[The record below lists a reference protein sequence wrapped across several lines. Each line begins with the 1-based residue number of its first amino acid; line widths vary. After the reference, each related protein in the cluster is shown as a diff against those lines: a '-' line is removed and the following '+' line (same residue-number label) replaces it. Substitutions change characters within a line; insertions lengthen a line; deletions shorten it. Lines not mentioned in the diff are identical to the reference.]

1 MALFLSI
8 FTFIKLMILS
18 FGVKIRF
25 LLFVLAC
32 CLITTSI
39 SLSKFTTK
47 SELLERDARGVQA
60 NLLLKE
66 KIVQDFL
73 SNKDEVKKA
82 KQLHQNPKDAIDF
95 LNVYRQNKGINLLT
109 FQNNQLKFWSTYKV
123 TDIDLSSI
131 KEGKSVLFFY
141 NGWYEVIKRTEGEFS
156 FVFLIA
162 IQSQYPF
169 KETQYFKNDLDPFL
183 SSSKLLTLA
192 SFTDK
197 DVYSIKS
204 IDGKFLFGLKVKP
217 GYTNDYYSAIQ
228 LWLFIGGMLCICM
241 FFNSLSSLIAKKGY
255 VVSGTLL
262 LLFFFA
268 LFRLSDLYYGW
279 FNHHFSLTL
288 FDPRIY
294 GDSFLM
300 PSLGDFLLNVF
311 AFTWFLLFV
320 YNHKEQYQFTDWVKK
335 NKFISILIHAFLL
348 IMIGSIAYFSD
359 EVFFGLIYNS
369 KINFEIINIL
379 KLSGSSWVSIVILCL
394 VWFQIYLI
402 TVISAT
408 ISLPL
413 NVTNKERFIIFLT
426 GFAALFIYRLETD
439 FTAFFIIFALIL
451 FIIAR
456 GVYIPERRF
465 SVGLFALVF
474 FCLAFNTSIKYIKYK
489 DIKERSL
496 REPLARKVQSSE
508 DPNAIIS
515 LGELESELLNDESL
529 VRYFKQGV
537 ESNYPVLK
545 NHIKN
550 YMDGYLSRYDYQI
563 YPYNKD
569 GLSTSKINSQPF
581 SKYKNLVE
589 SGSVKINGGNYFYQV
604 NNTFG
609 YQDYF
614 GIISVID
621 QGSLL
626 GTLVVELRSKPYN
639 YNNKLPDLLGD
650 QKLIRD
656 EDFRGYS
663 IAFYNNNRLL
673 NQSGPYTYPLDGQV
687 FKGKK
692 DDFVTS
698 NDKLLQYSHLIYK
711 PSDNKMVVIS
721 KEKVGYVERLAALS
735 FFFLVF
741 IIFSLLLYGL
751 VWLVKNLDD
760 ERVGWFSINRSLMI
774 NANKI
779 LYKTRIQVSIVLS
792 VVATLLIVGWV
803 TYYYMD
809 NEYRGQQNAAIK
821 DKIRKVQQN
830 FEKQVFNGGIKD
842 DENAIADFNNFADI
856 NNADLNLYDVQGDL
870 IMTTYPKLYNYKVL
884 SRKMGPL
891 AYTYLT
897 QLKRSEYINPEE
909 KVGNLTYAAAY
920 APIRNAQNETIAY
933 IGLPNYS
940 NEEEYSDKIALFVS
954 NLINIYALVFVA
966 VGVLAVFLA
975 NQITSPLTFIQESI
989 SRTRIGQRNEPIV
1002 WRRHDEIGSL
1012 IKEYNSMIAALEAS
1026 AVKLARSERESA
1038 WREMAK
1044 QVAHEIKNPLTP
1056 LKLGVQLLDKSW
1068 KENDPNFETK
1078 FNKFSKSFIE
1088 QIDSLSRIASEFSNF
1103 AKMPD
1108 TNLEKIEILPVLEQA
1123 REVYKNA
1130 DNAEITL
1137 LDKSTQRINILAD
1150 HDQLL
1155 RTFNNLFKN
1164 AIEAIDGYEQCYVT
1178 VILFN
1183 DKSHAFVEVKD
1194 NGKGIPLSLHDK
1206 IFVPNFTTKTSGT
1219 GLGLAFVKQA
1229 IENAGGDISFTSVPD
1244 VGTTFYLSFPL
1255 A

>member
-1 MALFLSI
+1 M
-8 FTFIKLMILS
+8 KLS

-25 LLFVLAC
+25 LLLVLGC
-32 CLITTSI
+32 CLIVTSI
-39 SLSKFTTK
+39 SLSRFTTK
-47 SELLERDARGVQA
+47 NELLERDAKEVQQ
-60 NLLLKE
+60 NLLVKE
-66 KIVQDFL
+66 RDVAAFL
-73 SNKDEVKKA
+73 GNKNEVKKA
-82 KQLHQNPKDAIDF
+82 KELHVNPKEAIEF
-95 LNVYRQNKGINLLT
+95 LDVYRKVKGINLLT
-109 FQNNQLKFWSTYKV
+109 FQNNQLKFWSTYRV
-123 TDIDLSSI
+123 TDIDPRTI
-131 KEGKSVLFFY
+131 KEGSSVLFFS
-141 NGWYEVIKRTEGEFS
+141 NGWYEVIKSTQGDFS
-156 FVFLIA
+156 LIFLIS

-169 KETQYFKNDLDPFL
+169 KETKYFKNDLDPLL
-183 SSSKLLTLA
+183 SSSQLLTLA
-192 SFTDK
+192 SFIDK

-204 IDGKFLFGLKVKP
+204 IENKFLFGLKVKP
-217 GYTNDYYSAIQ
+217 GYVDDYYSVIQ
-228 LWLFIGGMLCICM
+228 LWLFIAGMLSICM
-241 FFNSLSSLIAKKGY
+241 FFNSLSSLIARKGHI
-255 VVSGTLL
+255 VWGTLL
-262 LLFFFA
+262 LLVFF
-268 LFRLSDLYYGW
+268 LSFRLSDLYFGW
-279 FNHHFSLTL
+279 FNHRFPLDL

-294 GDSFLM
+294 SESFLM

-311 AFTWFLLFV
+311 TLTWLLLFM
-320 YNHKEQYQFTDWVKK
+320 YNHKEQY
-335 NKFISILIHAFLL
+335 KFGNWIRKSKVLGIIIHGLFLGLI
-348 IMIGSIAYFSD
+348 GTIAYFSD

-379 KLSGSSWVSIVILCL
+379 KLSGTSWVSIVILCL

-408 ISLPL
+408 VSKQL
-413 NVTNKERFIIFLT
+413 NVTNKERLVIFLV
-426 GFAALFIYRLETD
+426 GFAAIFIYRLATD
-439 FTAFFIIFALIL
+439 FTAFFIVFALIL
-451 FIIAR
+451 FIVCRSIYDEKAK
-456 GVYIPERRF
+456 F
-465 SVGLFALVF
+465 SVGLFAIVF

-489 DIKERSL
+489 DITERSL

-508 DPNAIIS
+508 DPNAIVALGS
-515 LGELESELLNDESL
+515 LEGQLLKDEFL
-529 VRYFKQGV
+529 IRYFNQNGK
-537 ESNYPVLK
+537 SNYAVLK

-550 YMDGYLSRYDYQI
+550 YLDGYLSRYDYQI
-563 YPYNKD
+563 YPYDKS
-569 GLSTSKINSQPF
+569 GLDISNPNGQPF
-581 SKYKNLVE
+581 KKYKGLVE
-589 SGSVKINGGNYFYQV
+589 SGSVKIDGANYFYQV

-614 GIISVID
+614 GIISVVNKGNLL
-621 QGSLL
+621 GSL
-626 GTLVVELRSKPYN
+626 VIELRSKPYN
-639 YNNKLPDLLGD
+639 YNNRLPDLLGD

-663 IAFYNNNRLL
+663 IALYSNNKLL
-673 NQSGPYTYPLDGQV
+673 NQSGNYTYPLDGHI

-698 NDKLLQYSHLIYK
+698 SDAVQDYSHLVYK
-711 PSDNKMVVIS
+711 PTNSKMVVIS
-721 KEKVGYVERLAALS
+721 KQKVDYVERLAALS

-741 IIFSLLLYGL
+741 IIFSLVLYGL
-751 VWLVKNLDD
+751 IWLIKNLDD

-779 LYKTRIQVSIVLS
+779 LYKTRIQLSIVLS

-809 NEYRGQQNAAIK
+809 REYRGQQTASIK

-830 FEKQVFNGGIKD
+830 YEKQVFSNGITN
-842 DENAIADFNNFADI
+842 DEDAVADFNNFADI
-856 NNADLNLYDVQGDL
+856 NNADLNLYDTQGNL
-870 IMTTYPKLYNYKVL
+870 LMTTYPKLYSSKVIG
-884 SRKMGPL
+884 RKMGPL
-891 AYTYLT
+891 AYAYLDK
-897 QLKRSEYINPEE
+897 LKRSEYINPFE
-909 KVGNLTYAAAY
+909 KIGSLTYAAAY
-920 APIRNAQNETIAY
+920 APIRNAQNKTIAY

-1056 LKLGVQLLDKSW
+1056 LKLGVQLLEKSW
-1068 KENDPNFETK
+1068 KENDPNFENK

-1088 QIDSLSRIASEFSNF
+1088 QIESLSKIASEFSNF
-1103 AKMPD
+1103 ARMPD
-1108 TNLEKIEILPVLEQA
+1108 TNLEKLDVMPVIEQA
-1123 REVYKNA
+1123 RQVYKNS
-1130 DNAEITL
+1130 DNVEINVL
-1137 LDKSTQRINILAD
+1137 NKSDRYVRILAD

-1164 AIEAIDGYEQCYVT
+1164 AIEAIDDESHCCIT
-1178 VILFN
+1178 AVIYN
-1183 DKSHAFVEVKD
+1183 DEANAYIEIKD
-1194 NGKGIPLSLHDK
+1194 NGKGIPAMLHDK
-1206 IFVPNFTTKTSGT
+1206 IFVPNFTTKSSGT

-1229 IENAGGDISFTSVPD
+1229 VENAGGTITFTSVID
-1244 VGTTFYLSFPL
+1244 LGTTFYLTFPL

>member
-1 MALFLSI
+1 M
-8 FTFIKLMILS
+8 KLS

-25 LLFVLAC
+25 LLLILGC
-32 CLITTSI
+32 CLIVTSI
-39 SLSKFTTK
+39 SLSRFTTK
-47 SELLERDARGVQA
+47 NELLERDAKEVQQ

-66 KIVQDFL
+66 RDVAAFL
-73 SNKDEVKKA
+73 ADKNEIKKA
-82 KQLHQNPKDAIDF
+82 KQLHDNPKDAIEF
-95 LNVYRQNKGINLLT
+95 LDVYRKVKGINLLT
-109 FQNNQLKFWSTYKV
+109 FQNNQLKFWSTYRV
-123 TDIDLSSI
+123 TDIDPLTI
-131 KEGKSVLFFY
+131 KEGSSVLFFS
-141 NGWYEVIKRTEGEFS
+141 NGWYEVIKSTQGDFS
-156 FVFLIA
+156 LIFLIS

-169 KETQYFKNDLDPFL
+169 KETKYFKNDLDPLL
-183 SSSKLLTLA
+183 SSSQLLTLA

-204 IDGKFLFGLKVKP
+204 IDNKFLFGLKVKP
-217 GYTNDYYSAIQ
+217 GYVDDYYSATQ
-228 LWLFIGGMLCICM
+228 LWLFVAGMLSICM
-241 FFNSLSSLIAKKGY
+241 FFNSLSSFIARKGHI
-255 VVSGTLL
+255 VWGTLL
-262 LLFFFA
+262 LLVFF
-268 LFRLSDLYYGW
+268 LSFRLSDLYYGW
-279 FNHHFSLTL
+279 FNHRFPLDL

-294 GDSFLM
+294 SESFLM

-311 AFTWFLLFV
+311 TLTWLLLFM
-320 YNHKEQYQFTDWVKK
+320 YNHKEQY
-335 NKFISILIHAFLL
+335 KFGTWIRKSKVLGIIIHGLFLGLIAT
-348 IMIGSIAYFSD
+348 IAYFSD

-379 KLSGSSWVSIVILCL
+379 KLSGTSWVSIVILCL

-402 TVISAT
+402 TVITAT
-408 ISLPL
+408 VSKQL
-413 NVTNKERFIIFLT
+413 NVTNKERLVIFLS
-426 GFAALFIYRLETD
+426 GFAAVFIYRLATD
-439 FTAFFIIFALIL
+439 FTAFFIVFALIL
-451 FIIAR
+451 FIVCRSIYDEKAK
-456 GVYIPERRF
+456 F
-465 SVGLFALVF
+465 SVGLFAIVF

-489 DIKERSL
+489 DITERNL

-508 DPNAIIS
+508 DPNAIVALGS
-515 LGELESELLNDESL
+515 LEGQLLKDEFL
-529 VRYFKQGV
+529 IRYFNQNGK
-537 ESNYPVLK
+537 SNYAVLK

-550 YMDGYLSRYDYQI
+550 YLDGYLSRYDYQI
-563 YPYNKD
+563 YPYDKT
-569 GLSTSKINSQPF
+569 GLDISNPNGQPF
-581 SKYKNLVE
+581 KKYKGLVE
-589 SGSVKINGGNYFYQV
+589 SGSVKIDGANYFYQV

-614 GIISVID
+614 GIISVVNKGNLL
-621 QGSLL
+621 GSL
-626 GTLVVELRSKPYN
+626 VIELRSKPYN
-639 YNNKLPDLLGD
+639 YNNRLPDLLGD

-663 IAFYNNNRLL
+663 IALYSNNRLL
-673 NQSGPYTYPLDGQV
+673 NQSGNYTYPLDGYI

-692 DDFVTS
+692 DDFITS
-698 NDKLLQYSHLIYK
+698 SDADQDYSHLIYK
-711 PSDNKMVVIS
+711 PTASKMVVIS
-721 KEKVGYVERLAALS
+721 KQKVDYVERLAALS

-741 IIFSLLLYGL
+741 IIFSLVLYGL
-751 VWLVKNLDD
+751 IWLIKNLDD

-779 LYKTRIQVSIVLS
+779 LYKTRIQLSIVLS

-809 NEYRGQQNAAIK
+809 REYRGQQTASIK

-830 FEKQVFNGGIKD
+830 YEKQVFSNGITN
-842 DENAIADFNNFADI
+842 DEDAVADFNNFADI
-856 NNADLNLYDVQGDL
+856 NNADLNLYDTQGNL
-870 IMTTYPKLYNYKVL
+870 LMTTYPKLYNSKVIG
-884 SRKMGPL
+884 RKMGPL
-891 AYTYLT
+891 AYAYLDK
-897 QLKRSEYINPEE
+897 LKRSEYINPFE
-909 KVGNLTYAAAY
+909 KIGSLTYAAAY
-920 APIRNAQNETIAY
+920 APIRNAQNKTIAY

-975 NQITSPLTFIQESI
+975 NQITSPLTFIQENI

-1056 LKLGVQLLDKSW
+1056 LKLGVQLLEKSW
-1068 KENDPNFETK
+1068 RENDPNFENK

-1088 QIDSLSRIASEFSNF
+1088 QIESLSKIASEFSNF
-1103 AKMPD
+1103 ARMPD
-1108 TNLEKIEILPVLEQA
+1108 TNLEKLEVMPVIEQA
-1123 REVYKNA
+1123 RQVYKNS
-1130 DNAEITL
+1130 DNVEINVL
-1137 LDKSTQRINILAD
+1137 NKSDRYVRILAD

-1164 AIEAIDGYEQCYVT
+1164 AIEAIDDESHCCIT
-1178 VILFN
+1178 AVIYN
-1183 DKSHAFVEVKD
+1183 DEANAYIEIKD
-1194 NGKGIPLSLHDK
+1194 NGKGIPAMLHDK
-1206 IFVPNFTTKTSGT
+1206 IFVPNFTTKSSGT

-1229 IENAGGDISFTSVPD
+1229 VENAGGTITFTSVID
-1244 VGTTFYLSFPL
+1244 LGTTFYLTFPL

>member
-1 MALFLSI
+1 M
-8 FTFIKLMILS
+8 KLS

-25 LLFVLAC
+25 LLLVLGC
-32 CLITTSI
+32 CLIVTSI
-39 SLSKFTTK
+39 SLSRFTTK
-47 SELLERDARGVQA
+47 NELLERDAKEVQQ
-60 NLLLKE
+60 NLLVKE
-66 KIVQDFL
+66 RDVAAFL
-73 SNKDEVKKA
+73 GNKNEVKKA
-82 KQLHQNPKDAIDF
+82 KALHVNPKEAIEF
-95 LNVYRQNKGINLLT
+95 LDVYRKVKGINLLT
-109 FQNNQLKFWSTYKV
+109 FQNNQLKFWSTYRV
-123 TDIDLSSI
+123 TDIDPRTI
-131 KEGKSVLFFY
+131 KEGSSVLFFS
-141 NGWYEVIKRTEGEFS
+141 NGWYEVIKSTQGDFS
-156 FVFLIA
+156 LIFLIS

-169 KETQYFKNDLDPFL
+169 KETKYFKNDLDPLL
-183 SSSKLLTLA
+183 SSSQLLTLA

-204 IDGKFLFGLKVKP
+204 IENKFLFGLKVKP
-217 GYTNDYYSAIQ
+217 GYVDDYYSVIQ
-228 LWLFIGGMLCICM
+228 LWLFIAGMLSICM
-241 FFNSLSSLIAKKGY
+241 FFNSLSSLIARKGHI
-255 VVSGTLL
+255 VWGTLL
-262 LLFFFA
+262 LLVFF
-268 LFRLSDLYYGW
+268 LSFRLSDLYFGW
-279 FNHHFSLTL
+279 FNHRFPLDL

-294 GDSFLM
+294 SESFLM

-311 AFTWFLLFV
+311 TLTWLLLFM
-320 YNHKEQYQFTDWVKK
+320 YNHKEQY
-335 NKFISILIHAFLL
+335 KFGNWIRKSKVLGIIIHGLFLGLI
-348 IMIGSIAYFSD
+348 GTIAYFSD

-379 KLSGSSWVSIVILCL
+379 KLSGTSWVSIVILCL

-408 ISLPL
+408 VSKQL
-413 NVTNKERFIIFLT
+413 NVTNKERLVIFLV
-426 GFAALFIYRLETD
+426 GFAAIFIYRLATD
-439 FTAFFIIFALIL
+439 FTAFFIVFALIL
-451 FIIAR
+451 FIVCRSIYDEKAK
-456 GVYIPERRF
+456 F
-465 SVGLFALVF
+465 SVGLFAIVF

-489 DIKERSL
+489 DITERSL

-508 DPNAIIS
+508 DPNAIVALGS
-515 LGELESELLNDESL
+515 LEGQLLKDEFL
-529 VRYFKQGV
+529 IRYFNQNGK
-537 ESNYPVLK
+537 SNYAVLK

-550 YMDGYLSRYDYQI
+550 YLDGYLSRYDYQI
-563 YPYNKD
+563 YPYDKS
-569 GLSTSKINSQPF
+569 GLDISNPNGQPF
-581 SKYKNLVE
+581 KKYKGLVE
-589 SGSVKINGGNYFYQV
+589 SGSVKIDGANYFYQV

-614 GIISVID
+614 GIISVVNKGNLL
-621 QGSLL
+621 GSL
-626 GTLVVELRSKPYN
+626 VIELRSKPYN
-639 YNNKLPDLLGD
+639 YNNRLPDLLGD

-663 IAFYNNNRLL
+663 IALYSNNKLL
-673 NQSGPYTYPLDGQV
+673 NQSGNYTYPLDGHI

-698 NDKLLQYSHLIYK
+698 SDAVQDYSHLVYK
-711 PSDNKMVVIS
+711 PTNSKMVVIS
-721 KEKVGYVERLAALS
+721 KQKVDYVERLAALS

-741 IIFSLLLYGL
+741 IIFSLVLYGL
-751 VWLVKNLDD
+751 IWLIKNLDD

-779 LYKTRIQVSIVLS
+779 LYKTRIQLSIVLS

-809 NEYRGQQNAAIK
+809 REYRGQQTASIK

-830 FEKQVFNGGIKD
+830 YEKQVFSNGITN
-842 DENAIADFNNFADI
+842 DEDAVADFNNFADI
-856 NNADLNLYDVQGDL
+856 NNADLNLYDTQGNL
-870 IMTTYPKLYNYKVL
+870 LMTTYPKLYSSKVIG
-884 SRKMGPL
+884 RKMGPL
-891 AYTYLT
+891 AYAYLDK
-897 QLKRSEYINPEE
+897 LKRSEYINPFE
-909 KVGNLTYAAAY
+909 KIGSLTYAAAY
-920 APIRNAQNETIAY
+920 APIRNAQNKTIAY

-1056 LKLGVQLLDKSW
+1056 LKLGVQLLEKSW
-1068 KENDPNFETK
+1068 KENDPNFENK

-1088 QIDSLSRIASEFSNF
+1088 QIESLSKIASEFSNF
-1103 AKMPD
+1103 ARMPD
-1108 TNLEKIEILPVLEQA
+1108 TNLEKLDVMPVIEQA
-1123 REVYKNA
+1123 RQVYKNS
-1130 DNAEITL
+1130 DNVEINVL
-1137 LDKSTQRINILAD
+1137 NKSDRYVRILAD

-1164 AIEAIDGYEQCYVT
+1164 AIEAIDDESHCCIT
-1178 VILFN
+1178 AVIYN
-1183 DKSHAFVEVKD
+1183 DEANAYIEIKD
-1194 NGKGIPLSLHDK
+1194 NGKGIPAMLHDK
-1206 IFVPNFTTKTSGT
+1206 IFVPNFTTKSSGT

-1229 IENAGGDISFTSVPD
+1229 VENAGGTITFTSVID
-1244 VGTTFYLSFPL
+1244 LGTTFYLTFPL

>member
-1 MALFLSI
+1 M
-8 FTFIKLMILS
+8 TLS

-47 SELLERDARGVQA
+47 SELLERDAREVQN
-60 NLLLKE
+60 NLLIKE
-66 KIVQDFL
+66 RIVQDFL
-73 SNKDEVKKA
+73 SDNKQVEKA
-82 KQLHQNPKDAIDF
+82 KHLHENPNNAIEF
-95 LNVYRQNKGINLLT
+95 LTTFRNDKGINLLT

-123 TDIDLSSI
+123 TDIDI
-131 KEGKSVLFFY
+131 TTVREGKSVLFFY
-141 NGWYEVIKRTEGEFS
+141 NAWYEVTKHTEGNFS
-156 FVFLIA
+156 LVFLIT

-183 SSSKLLTLA
+183 SKSKLLTLA

-197 DVYSIKS
+197 DVYTIKS
-204 IDGKFLFGLKVKP
+204 LDDKFLFGLKVKP
-217 GYTNDYYSAIQ
+217 GYTSDYYSVIQ

-241 FFNSLSSLIAKKGY
+241 FFNSLSSLVARKGY
-255 VVSGTLL
+255 IVSGTFLL
-262 LLFFFA
+262 LAFFA
-268 LFRLSDLYYGW
+268 IFRLSDLYFGW
-279 FNHHFSLTL
+279 FNHHFSLPL

-294 GDSFLM
+294 GDSFMM

-311 AFTWFLLFV
+311 ALTWFLLFV
-320 YNHKEQYQFTDWVKK
+320 YNHKEQYQFPEWIKK
-335 NKFISILIHAFLL
+335 NKLLSILIHGLL
-348 IMIGSIAYFSD
+348 LVFISLIAYFSD
-359 EVFFGLIYNS
+359 ELFFGLIYNS

-394 VWFQIYLI
+394 VWFQIYLL
-402 TVISAT
+402 TVIVAT

-413 NVTNKERFIIFLT
+413 KVTNKERLVIFLT
-426 GFAALFIYRLETD
+426 GFAALFVYKLATD
-439 FTAFFIIFALIL
+439 FTAFFIVFALIL

-456 GVYIPERRF
+456 GVYIQEKRF

-515 LGELESELLNDESL
+515 LGVLESQLLNDQFL
-529 VRYFKQGV
+529 VRYFKQGI
-537 ESNYPVLK
+537 ETNYPVLK

-563 YPYNKD
+563 YPYKKD
-569 GLSTSKINSQPF
+569 GTSADNIRSQPF

-614 GIISVID
+614 GIISVLD
-621 QGSLL
+621 GGSLL
-626 GTLVVELRSKPYN
+626 GTLVIELRSKPYN
-639 YNNKLPDLLGD
+639 YNNRLPDLLGD

-663 IAFYNNNRLL
+663 IALYNNNRLL
-673 NQSGPYTYPLDGQV
+673 NQSGNYTYPLDGKD
-687 FKGKK
+687 FKGKR
-692 DDFVTS
+692 DDFVTTG
-698 NDKLLQYSHLIYK
+698 DKLSAYSHLIYK
-711 PSDNKMVVIS
+711 PSDSKMVIIS
-721 KEKVGYVERLAALS
+721 KEKVDYVERLAALS

-741 IIFSLLLYGL
+741 IIFSLVLYGL
-751 VWLVKNLDD
+751 VWLIKNLDD

-809 NEYRGQQNAAIK
+809 NEYRSQQNAAIK

-830 FEKQVFNGGIKD
+830 FEKQVFSGGIKD
-842 DENAIADFNNFADI
+842 DENALADFNNFADI
-856 NNADLNLYDVQGDL
+856 NNADLNLYDIQGDL
-870 IMTTYPKLYNYKVL
+870 LMTTYPKLYSYKVIG
-884 SRKMGPL
+884 RKMGPL

-909 KVGNLTYAAAY
+909 KIGNLTYAAAY

-989 SRTRIGQRNEPIV
+989 SRARIGQRNEPIV

-1068 KENDPNFETK
+1068 KENDPNFEVK

-1088 QIDSLSRIASEFSNF
+1088 QIDSLSKIASEFSNF

-1108 TNLEKIEILPVLEQA
+1108 TNLEKIEILPVLERA
-1123 REVYKNA
+1123 REVYKNT
-1130 DNAEITL
+1130 DNVEIDL
-1137 LDKSTQRINILAD
+1137 LDKSSQKINILAD
-1150 HDQLL
+1150 QDQLL

-1164 AIEAIDGYEQCYVT
+1164 AIEAIEGNDHCCVT
-1178 VILFN
+1178 IVLYN
-1183 DKSHAFVEVKD
+1183 DKTHAFIEVKD
-1194 NGKGIPLSLHDK
+1194 NGKGIPQALHDR

-1229 IENAGGDISFTSVPD
+1229 VENAGGEVSFTSVPN
-1244 VGTTFYLSFPL
+1244 VGTTFYLTFPL

>member
-1 MALFLSI
+1 M
-8 FTFIKLMILS
+8 KLS

-25 LLFVLAC
+25 LLLVLGC
-32 CLITTSI
+32 CLIVTSI
-39 SLSKFTTK
+39 SLSRFTTK
-47 SELLERDARGVQA
+47 NELLERDAKEVQQ
-60 NLLLKE
+60 NLLVKE
-66 KIVQDFL
+66 RDVAAFL
-73 SNKDEVKKA
+73 ASKSEVKKA
-82 KQLHQNPKDAIDF
+82 KELHVNPKEAIEF
-95 LNVYRQNKGINLLT
+95 LDVYRKVKGINLLT
-109 FQNNQLKFWSTYKV
+109 FQNNQLKFWSTYRV
-123 TDIDLSSI
+123 TDIDPRTI
-131 KEGKSVLFFY
+131 KEGSSVLFFS
-141 NGWYEVIKRTEGEFS
+141 NGWYEVIKSTQGDFS
-156 FVFLIA
+156 LIFLIS

-169 KETQYFKNDLDPFL
+169 KETKYFKNDLDPLL
-183 SSSKLLTLA
+183 SSSQLLTLA

-204 IDGKFLFGLKVKP
+204 IENKFLFGLKVKP
-217 GYTNDYYSAIQ
+217 GYVDDYYSVIQ
-228 LWLFIGGMLCICM
+228 LWLFIAGMLSICM
-241 FFNSLSSLIAKKGY
+241 FFNSLSSLIARKGHI
-255 VVSGTLL
+255 VWGTLL
-262 LLFFFA
+262 LLVFF
-268 LFRLSDLYYGW
+268 LSFRLSDLYFGW
-279 FNHHFSLTL
+279 FNHRFPLDL

-294 GDSFLM
+294 SESFLM

-311 AFTWFLLFV
+311 TLTWLLLFM
-320 YNHKEQYQFTDWVKK
+320 YNHKEQY
-335 NKFISILIHAFLL
+335 KFGNWIRKSKVLGIIIHGLFLGLI
-348 IMIGSIAYFSD
+348 GTIAYFSD

-379 KLSGSSWVSIVILCL
+379 KLSGTSWVSIVILCL

-408 ISLPL
+408 VSKQL
-413 NVTNKERFIIFLT
+413 NVTNKERLVIFLV
-426 GFAALFIYRLETD
+426 GFAAIFIYRLATD
-439 FTAFFIIFALIL
+439 FTAFFIVFTLIL
-451 FIIAR
+451 FIVCR
-456 GVYIPERRF
+456 SVYDEKAKF
-465 SVGLFALVF
+465 SVGLFAIVF

-489 DIKERSL
+489 DITERSL

-508 DPNAIIS
+508 DPNAIVALGS
-515 LGELESELLNDESL
+515 LEGQLLKDEFL
-529 VRYFKQGV
+529 IRYFNQNGK
-537 ESNYPVLK
+537 SNYAVLK

-550 YMDGYLSRYDYQI
+550 YLDGYLSRYDYQI
-563 YPYNKD
+563 YPYDKS
-569 GLSTSKINSQPF
+569 GLDISNPNGQPF
-581 SKYKNLVE
+581 KKYKGLVE
-589 SGSVKINGGNYFYQV
+589 SGSVKIDGANYFYQV

-614 GIISVID
+614 GIISVVNKGNLL
-621 QGSLL
+621 GSL
-626 GTLVVELRSKPYN
+626 VIELRSKPYN
-639 YNNKLPDLLGD
+639 YNNRLPDLLGD

-663 IAFYNNNRLL
+663 IALYSNNKLL
-673 NQSGPYTYPLDGQV
+673 NQSGNYTYPLDGHI

-698 NDKLLQYSHLIYK
+698 SDAVQDYSHLVYK
-711 PSDNKMVVIS
+711 PTNSKMVVIS
-721 KEKVGYVERLAALS
+721 KQKVDYVERLAALS

-741 IIFSLLLYGL
+741 IIFSLVLYGL
-751 VWLVKNLDD
+751 IWLIKNLDD

-779 LYKTRIQVSIVLS
+779 LYKTRIQLSIVLS

-809 NEYRGQQNAAIK
+809 REYRGQQTASIK

-830 FEKQVFNGGIKD
+830 YEKQVFSNGIIN
-842 DENAIADFNNFADI
+842 DEDAVADFNNFADI
-856 NNADLNLYDVQGDL
+856 NNADLNLYDTQGNL
-870 IMTTYPKLYNYKVL
+870 LMTTYPKLYSSKVIG
-884 SRKMGPL
+884 RKMGPL
-891 AYTYLT
+891 AYAYLDK
-897 QLKRSEYINPEE
+897 LKRSEYINPFE
-909 KVGNLTYAAAY
+909 KIGSLTYAAAY
-920 APIRNAQNETIAY
+920 APIRNAQNKTIAY

-1056 LKLGVQLLDKSW
+1056 LKLGVQLLEKSW
-1068 KENDPNFETK
+1068 KENDPNFENK

-1088 QIDSLSRIASEFSNF
+1088 QIESLSKIASEFSNF
-1103 AKMPD
+1103 ARMPD
-1108 TNLEKIEILPVLEQA
+1108 TNLEKLDVMPVIEQA
-1123 REVYKNA
+1123 RQVYKNS
-1130 DNAEITL
+1130 DNVEINVL
-1137 LDKSTQRINILAD
+1137 NKSDRYVRILAD

-1164 AIEAIDGYEQCYVT
+1164 AIEAIDDESHCCIT
-1178 VILFN
+1178 AVIYN
-1183 DKSHAFVEVKD
+1183 DEANAYIEIKD
-1194 NGKGIPLSLHDK
+1194 NGKGIPAMLHDK
-1206 IFVPNFTTKTSGT
+1206 IFVPNFTTKSSGT

-1229 IENAGGDISFTSVPD
+1229 VENAGGTITFTSVID
-1244 VGTTFYLSFPL
+1244 LGTTFYLTFPL